1 MRKIGFSVI
10 ALGLVVVS
18 GCAPSQ
24 TYRKDTARLENSI
37 SDLRSYQAEQTTQIS
52 TLQSQIH
59 KLSGKVEELEYLI
72 KRRTQSPY
80 GQVEGQGVGPGGM
93 GGVDSAQGYNP
104 SSTGVLSGGL
114 KAVPPSIVPLAPL
127 EDDETFAK
135 TLPANASRVLSQAL
149 SKVREGNFQESLS
162 FLQQLIQQGEKT
174 EWSPNVLF
182 WLGVTYDGL
191 GEDKNALRAYNDLI
205 VQFPRHKRIP
215 LALYRQSQNLQRL
228 GDKKSANLLLR
239 KIVSEYPDTSEGTR
253 AKEDLKKF

>member
-1 MRKIGFSVI
+1 
-10 ALGLVVVS
+10 
-18 GCAPSQ
+18 
-24 TYRKDTARLENSI
+24 
-37 SDLRSYQAEQTTQIS
+37 
-52 TLQSQIH
+52 H

-80 GQVEGQGVGPGGM
+80 GQVEGQGVGPGGLGGS
-93 GGVDSAQGYNP
+93 GGVQGYN
-104 SSTGVLSGGL
+104 SSNMEATGGGV

-127 EDDETFAK
+127 EEDETFAK
-135 TLPANASRVLSQAL
+135 TLPANASRVFSQAL
-149 SKVREGNFQESLS
+149 SKIREGNFQESLS
-162 FLQQLIQQGEKT
+162 SLQQLIQQGEKT
-174 EWSPNVLF
+174 EWSANVLF

-205 VQFPRHKRIP
+205 VQFPRHKRVP

-239 KIVSEYPDTSEGTR
+239 KIVGEYPDTSEGAR